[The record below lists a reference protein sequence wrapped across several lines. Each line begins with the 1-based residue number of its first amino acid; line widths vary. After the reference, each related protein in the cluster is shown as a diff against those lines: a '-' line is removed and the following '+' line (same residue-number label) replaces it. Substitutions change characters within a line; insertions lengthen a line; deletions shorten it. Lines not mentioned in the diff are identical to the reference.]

1 MTASLKMFGTMI
13 RQISHEAMMAMLVI
27 SPFAVGVIFKFGC
40 PLFESKILDRF
51 GYGDVLVPYYDL
63 FSWLLAMLVGMM
75 FAFVGGLVVLGEI
88 DEGITKYILVTP
100 PGEAGYLFSR
110 IICPAIVSGI
120 VTAVI
125 LPVFALTHLT
135 ISEIA
140 VMTVSTVLCGFVTAL
155 LVVTVS
161 SNKVEGMAVGKLS
174 GLFGVTF
181 FVPLLLK
188 GSIRYLFTVF
198 PMYHIG
204 VWSRGGSVLS
214 LVAAAVLFAVW
225 ITVLYRLFR
234 RKFI

>member
-1 MTASLKMFGTMI
+1 MTASLKMFRYML

-27 SPFAVGVIFKFGC
+27 APFAVGVIFKFGI

-88 DEGITKYILVTP
+88 DDGITKYILVTP

-110 IICPAIVSGI
+110 IIMPAIISGI
-120 VTAVI
+120 VTALI
-125 LPVFALTHLT
+125 LPVFALTHLSM
-135 ISEIA
+135 IQIA

-174 GLFGVTF
+174 GIFGVTF
-181 FVPLLLK
+181 FAPLVLR
-188 GSIRYLFTVF
+188 GSIRYLFMVF

-204 VWSRGGSVLS
+204 VWSQGGSYLY
-214 LVAAAVLFAVW
+214 LMIAAVLFALW
-225 ITVLYRLFR
+225 ILVLYRIFR

>member
-1 MTASLKMFGTMI
+1 MTASLKMFGSMI

-27 SPFAVGVIFKFGC
+27 APFAVGMIFRFGC
-40 PLFESKILDRF
+40 PLLESKVLDRI
-51 GYGDVLVPYYDL
+51 GYGDVMVPYYDL

-88 DEGITKYILVTP
+88 DDGITKYILVTP

-110 IICPAIVSGI
+110 IIMPAIISGI
-120 VTAVI
+120 VTALI
-125 LPVFALTHLT
+125 LPVFALKHLN

-181 FVPLLLK
+181 FAPLVLK
-188 GSIRYLFTVF
+188 GSIRYLFMVF

-204 VWSRGGSVLS
+204 VWSRGGSNFY
-214 LVAAAVLFAVW
+214 LVIAAMLFVVW

>member
-1 MTASLKMFGTMI
+1 MTASLKMFGSMI

-27 SPFAVGVIFKFGC
+27 APFAVGMIFRFGC
-40 PLFESKILDRF
+40 PLLESKVLDRF
-51 GYGDVLVPYYDL
+51 GYGDVMVPYYDL

-88 DEGITKYILVTP
+88 DDGITKYILVTP

-110 IICPAIVSGI
+110 IIMPAIISGV
-120 VTAVI
+120 VTALI
-125 LPVFALTHLT
+125 LPVFALKHLN

-181 FVPLLLK
+181 FATLVLK
-188 GSIRYLFTVF
+188 GSIRYLFMVF

-204 VWSRGGSVLS
+204 VWSRGGSDFY
-214 LVAAAVLFAVW
+214 LVIAALLFVVW